1 MRKLIVEFIPA
12 VVPNDGWP
20 DRPWDHR
27 QVSDDS
33 GSVERVAVDQSG
45 AVIRDAEGDEVQSG
59 PGFDFQVA
67 KVSRQGRPAHDDV
80 VPVPVERL
88 SVELVGVLA
97 IARRMGAVFGH
108 AWIGT
113 EHLALALAEHSAE
126 ARQILATSWDVA
138 AEAVASFYEGPYAA
152 ARLRLVR
159 KRLAEGWEPTPLPN
173 EVSPTPNWALRSLL
187 DRAGTAD
194 DAEGQ
199 LEADVIDVARLLV
212 APAAERP
219 DRPGGGPEPLVR
231 RLLGM

>member
-12 VVPNDGWP
+12 VVPDGGWP

-67 KVSRQGRPAHDDV
+67 KVQRQGRPAHDDV

-97 IARRMGAVFGH
+97 SARRMGAVFGH

-126 ARQILATSWDVA
+126 AREILGASWDVA

-152 ARLRLVR
+152 P
-159 KRLAEGWEPTPLPN
+159 GW
-173 EVSPTPNWALRSLL
+173 SWSQAL
-187 DRAGTAD
+187 DRRMGAHSAS
-194 DAEGQ
+194 ERR
-199 LEADVIDVARLLV
+199 VARTKLGTPI
-212 APAAERP
+212 APVRGDCRRQRGRAA
-219 DRPGGGPEPLVR
+219 GGRGR
-231 RLLGM
+231 RRGATARCSRGRAS